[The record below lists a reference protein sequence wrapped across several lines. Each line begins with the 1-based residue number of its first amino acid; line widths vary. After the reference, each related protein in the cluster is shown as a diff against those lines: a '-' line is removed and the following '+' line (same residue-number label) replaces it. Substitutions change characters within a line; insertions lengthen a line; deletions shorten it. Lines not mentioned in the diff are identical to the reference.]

1 LLGRIIARRKEL
13 LRLRRLRP
21 KQPILSRRTA
31 ILRTSLSIAELKLF
45 AKAAESRW
53 STLVGFSRLLPPR
66 PRIAC
71 RLRAHPTGLALLI
84 AEQAFQEQTDIPRNT
99 LLFEQRTYP
108 LLDLPKRRCP

>member
-1 LLGRIIARRKEL
+1 MLDHIVADDIAQAIRI
-13 LRLRRLRP
+13 
-21 KQPILSRRTA
+21 PIPA
-31 ILRTSLSIAELKLF
+31 PQD
-45 AKAAESRW
+45 
-53 STLVGFSRLLPPR
+53 RLLPPR
-66 PRIAC
+66 AGIAR

>member
-1 LLGRIIARRKEL
+1 LRKPVVDYQHRIVIGQMLDHIVAYDIAQGIRI
-13 LRLRRLRP
+13 
-21 KQPILSRRTA
+21 PIP
-31 ILRTSLSIAELKLF
+31 
-45 AKAAESRW
+45 AAQD
-53 STLVGFSRLLPPR
+53 RLLPPR